1 MESFTPAELLS
12 IEREFPRGLLVKQIL
27 ELFRP
32 KGVRLSE
39 ATFRKY
45 VQAGL
50 LPRCRR
56 VGRKGKH
63 RGSQGLYP
71 VESVRLINSIKKM
84 MAAGHT
90 LEDIKGSFVFFKN
103 HIDQVEQGLA
113 DILDGFESELI
124 GRGPGAAS
132 KSSGRGMGLKQ
143 RRELVQRIEGLR
155 GQGQQLLRDISM
167 LGSAV
172 TARRESGNDRRDGK
186 QPTGSFEWR
195 AI

>member
-1 MESFTPAELLS
+1 MDSFTPAELLS
-12 IEREFPRGLLVKQIL
+12 IEREFSRGLLAKQIL
-27 ELFRP
+27 DLFRP

-84 MAAGHT
+84 MAEGHT

-113 DILDGFESELI
+113 DVLDGFESEL
-124 GRGPGAAS
+124 
-132 KSSGRGMGLKQ
+132 SGRGLGLK
-143 RRELVQRIEGLR
+143 RSRELVQRIEALRIR
-155 GQGQQLLRDISM
+155 GQELLRDISM

-172 TARRESGNDRRDGK
+172 TARREA
-186 QPTGSFEWR
+186 GSAGHAR
-195 AI
+195 GQSNR